1 MRSNAP
7 LALRKRRLDG
17 SERFGLLNPSVQC
30 LMQRL
35 PGFDRFASYPRP
47 VLRVQEF
54 VLGGEAAAVAQ
65 AQHKLAK
72 AVLAAQLDRG
82 GMGLAAPLSK
92 S

>member
-1 MRSNAP
+1 VRSNAP

-17 SERFGLLNPSVQC
+17 SERFGLLNPSVRC

-35 PGFDRFASYPRP
+35 PGFERFAAYPRP

-65 AQHKLAK
+65 AQNRLAQ
-72 AVLAAQLDRG
+72 AVLAAQFDRG
-82 GMGLAAPLSK
+82 STGLALPLAK